1 MRKLSILWTLAAVTI
16 LAVSAQADLAEFWG
30 ANSQFDP
37 SNRIHID
44 GLHFDAYNI
53 DSGWFRDDGLH
64 MAGNQDYQT
73 GYCYCG
79 EFHRYHGYLSFDL
92 GGFAG
97 NAKFAQF
104 YVNNFDIG
112 DQPGGLILYGTD
124 LLPSDVDSQQNWN
137 DVSKY
142 RELNGG
148 PWLGDIGLTPGDSN
162 KQARV
167 SLNDAGIGWL
177 NAHAGRGAV
186 IGFEWRAA
194 PEPGSLLL
202 LGTGL
207 IGGIGMFRRKL
218 F

>member
-1 MRKLSILWTLAAVTI
+1 MRKLSILWTFVAVTI
-16 LAVSAQADLAEFWG
+16 LAVGAQADLAEFWG

-73 GYCYCG
+73 GFCYCD

-92 GGFAG
+92 SGFAG
-97 NAKFAQF
+97 NAQFAQI

-112 DQPGGLILYGTD
+112 QGPGALLLYATN

-137 DVSKY
+137 DPAKY
-142 RELNGG
+142 RELNSGYIGG
-148 PWLGDIGLTPGDSN
+148 VFLTPGDSN
-162 KQARV
+162 TETRISMNAPAIV
-167 SLNDAGIGWL
+167 WL

-186 IGFEWRAA
+186 IGFDWVAA

-202 LGTGL
+202 LSTGL
-207 IGGIGMFRRKL
+207 IGGIGMLRRKL